1 MTVNYRESY
10 GIYACSGI
18 LFNYESLSRGNE
30 YVTRKLTDVVAKIKL
45 GYQEKLLLG
54 NLDAKRDWGYAGD
67 YVKAIWLMLQ
77 KEVPDDY
84 VIPTGDTHAVI
95 GFEALVLMMV
105 DNSREVY

>member
-1 MTVNYRESY
+1 MAYMHALV
-10 GIYACSGI
+10 I

-84 VIPTGDTHAVI
+84 VIATGDTHAVI